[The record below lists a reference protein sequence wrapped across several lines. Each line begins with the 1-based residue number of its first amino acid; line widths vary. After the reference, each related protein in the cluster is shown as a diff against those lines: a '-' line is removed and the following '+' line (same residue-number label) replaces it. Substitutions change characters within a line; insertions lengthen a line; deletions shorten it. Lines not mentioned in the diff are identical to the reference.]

1 MQCFQHIWLSSF
13 HLRIC
18 HWFDTAVSLPKQPQS
33 SYLDEVL
40 ISSFKRSISRVY
52 GKSSSPRSSYRLFSG
67 ISTTVSS
74 LPTRAR
80 AFALSARAFLLWAS
94 LLPLLYSSKR
104 KRGGR
109 GGDSLKEMKAS
120 PTIGRWLLAD
130 NIGGGRAGMGSSVRF
145 WGCGRNNLSEAE
157 HLCGTVRNAEL
168 SSRPL
173 VLLCGTAWDKLPKVK
188 GNELVNPS

>member
-1 MQCFQHIWLSSF
+1 MRYWCLLSSALF
-13 HLRIC
+13 PGFTVNLHLHGLHI
-18 HWFDTAVSLPKQPQS
+18 A
-33 SYLDEVL
+33 
-40 ISSFKRSISRVY
+40 SFRASAQLWALC
-52 GKSSSPRSSYRLFSG
+52 P
-67 ISTTVSS
+67 
-74 LPTRAR
+74 RAR
-80 AFALSARAFLLWAS
+80 ALLHWARALFCCGHRFYRSFTLL
-94 LLPLLYSSKR
+94 KETE
-104 KRGGR
+104 GGG